1 MDTLLY
7 PDARKGIEADV
18 ADGVVKADGVPEK
31 AVSIENGVGGR
42 VDYVLSGDGAANS
55 FSGGP
60 GDDFLAG
67 LAGDDSL
74 EGGAGEDV
82 FSFANLDL
90 PGGDGHD
97 TIADFDRSADVL
109 AFSDV
114 IDPDAH
120 GAAEL
125 GDLLAAV
132 AAIREPVPD
141 DRSPVSFANGTRK

>member
-90 PGGDGHD
+90 PGGGGHD
-97 TIADFDRSADVL
+97 TPADVHRRRPEERRVGKEC
-109 AFSDV
+109 V
-114 IDPDAH
+114 ITC
-120 GAAEL
+120 
-125 GDLLAAV
+125 
-132 AAIREPVPD
+132 R
-141 DRSPVSFANGTRK
+141 